1 MIVYFDDILVYNK
14 RLNKYVNHLCF
25 VLNVLRHEKL
35 YTNLNNYTFCMD
47 KVDILV
53 YNKSLNKHVNYLCF
67 MLNVLR
73 NEKLYTNL
81 NNYTFC
87 KDKVIFLI

>member
-25 VLNVLRHEKL
+25 VLNVLRNEKL